1 MFIKQLSDNILHLGK
16 GTCFFPSANVIRMPL
31 SKKQYGENPP
41 DVTEEP
47 SLAIEKEQITMAE
60 VNRALK
66 NWQTGKVASFK
77 NIPQN
82 PGE

>member
-1 MFIKQLSDNILHLGK
+1 
-16 GTCFFPSANVIRMPL
+16 MPL
-31 SKKQYGENPP
+31 SKKQFGENPP

-66 NWQTGKVASFK
+66 NWPDREG
-77 NIPQN
+77 
-82 PGE
+82 G